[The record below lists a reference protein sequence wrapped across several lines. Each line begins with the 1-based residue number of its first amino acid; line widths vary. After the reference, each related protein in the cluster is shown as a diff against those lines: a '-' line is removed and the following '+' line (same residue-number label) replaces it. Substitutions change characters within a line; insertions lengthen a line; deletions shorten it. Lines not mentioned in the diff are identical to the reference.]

1 MLTTLSRI
9 IKYGLLGFW
18 RNGWL
23 SMATIAV
30 MFLAL
35 MVFEGL
41 FISNALTKAALE
53 SLQDKIDISVY
64 FKIDASEDMI
74 LTIKKDLELE
84 EEVKNVEYISR
95 DKALEIFQKRHQGEE
110 IITQA
115 LEELKENPLAA
126 SLNVKAHNPK
136 DYEVI
141 DAFLKKESYG
151 EFIDNVT
158 YAKNAMVIGRLNK
171 IIDTV
176 QRLGL
181 FLTALLAVI
190 AVLITFN
197 TIRLAI
203 YSNREE
209 IGIMRLVGASN
220 AFIRGPFVIE
230 GIIYGLISGLLSFAV
245 IMPIIYFLAPYAKTF
260 IPEINLWNYLI
271 SDSIKLVG
279 YQALSG
285 VVLGIFSSWIAIR
298 KYLRI

>member
-1 MLTTLSRI
+1 
-9 IKYGLLGFW
+9 
-18 RNGWL
+18 
-23 SMATIAV
+23 MATIGV

-41 FISNALTKAALE
+41 FISNVLTKAALD
-53 SLQDKIDISVY
+53 SLQNKIDISVY
-64 FKIDASEDMI
+64 FKISSSEDEI
-74 LTIKKDLELE
+74 LTIKKELELLK
-84 EEVKNVEYISR
+84 EVKNIEYISR
-95 DKALEIFQKRHQGEE
+95 DKALEIFRKRHQNEE
-110 IITQA
+110 IIAQA

-151 EFIDNVT
+151 KFIDNVT
-158 YAKNAMVIGRLNK
+158 YAKNAVVIGRLNK

-181 FLTALLAVI
+181 FLTVLLAVI
-190 AVLITFN
+190 AILITFN

-230 GIIYGLISGLLSFAV
+230 GIIYGLVSGLLSFAV

-260 IPEINLWNYLI
+260 IPEINLWSYLL
-271 SDSIKLVG
+271 SNSIKLIG
-279 YQALSG
+279 YQFLFG
-285 VVLGIFSSWIAIR
+285 VILGIISSSIAIR